1 MAHLCHGGGGHT
13 ISPSTIYNVASWVS
27 EEACDATR
35 LPI

>member
-1 MAHLCHGGGGHT
+1 MAHFCQGGGSHI

-27 EEACDATR
+27 GETCDATR